1 MKKDPSFVFFAD
13 EQAPTNSLLFGGY
26 LMHRQDLDILDDSV
40 AAAKHAV
47 GLPDDAPLKSSPPS
61 DNSAYQAQ
69 RSLDPGKRGV
79 LRGHMMEVLSK
90 LNAICFFSMIWK
102 YRAKDTT
109 QTYKWAFENVIQRL
123 AITLDRE
130 SQQETLQPYPGLDVV
145 IDWFPEPQRRD
156 EYFSVYN
163 TAYHHGFE
171 FAQNTLPPLKK
182 FGACPCLLVT
192 SCRFSPA
199 LQLADYCVGTMGRLL
214 RWAYQ
219 IKEDRDDIAAIR
231 RYLEPV
237 TKHLLRVNGKVIGY
251 GLVLPSNAAK
261 RKVQALLAEVSLCG
275 F

>member
-13 EQAPTNSLLFGGY
+13 EQAPTHSLLFGGY
-26 LMHRQDLDILDDSV
+26 LMHRQDLHILDDSV

-69 RSLDPGKRGV
+69 RSLDPDKRGV
-79 LRGHMMEVLSK
+79 LRGHMLEVLSK

-130 SQQETLQPYPGLDVV
+130 FQQETLQPYPGLDVV

-171 FAQNTLPPLKK
+171 FAQNMLPPLKK

-219 IKEDRDDIAAIR
+219 IKEDRDDISAIR

-237 TKHLLRVNGKVIGY
+237 TKHLLRVNGRVIGY

-261 RKVQALLAEVSLCG
+261 MKVKVLLAKVSL
-275 F
+275 